1 MRPRFP
7 IRRIP
12 LLRPF
17 RPPNTSS
24 PRFFTQSLKPG
35 FSQSLTHTT
44 FRRPTP
50 RPQFPYLSSTHR
62 KPAVVRYIST
72 ETKNWLKSEFIKAG
86 KYIIFIYVGV
96 NLFLF
101 VAWGIHQEWLNH
113 QFPSPGE
120 WRWRTRVIY
129 RMTMDNEEGEEG
141 LERLIPVNWQNLGI
155 GYRELLERLED
166 PKLDGKDIE
175 EQDEGGILVAGVGK
189 AGYDITKKSEEWRRG
204 YYGVLMGAANTAE
217 HLDDWVNDTTRD
229 IWFPKNQ
236 MRGPSNPK
244 PKPIRVGSPPPPKE
258 ENCEKAYDPPEKFYM
273 HILTTKG
280 FTEKQRVDA
289 ALAYAAWL
297 DFKKSPEAAMEMYK
311 WAMDISTSSD
321 PSSSSIDPNTHTLNI
336 DAGPPSE
343 NLLNTSTALAIH
355 HATHSNISK
364 SLPIFLSILR
374 ARKSLPASQQH
385 MIDTLTVDD
394 EEPPMWKT
402 IWKFL
407 KETLSPPAYPPAPSD
422 GTSSPLRNPKELCEE
437 AILMTYIGE
446 ILYTSN
452 AGIKSKE
459 DGLAWTREAVD
470 ISEVELR
477 KRRALDK
484 ESKKVCKSCLEVG
497 LGNWQK
503 MVRNLAE
510 DEKLKKGN
518 GENAKGGWLGFGG
531 KLETTGR
538 WEAEEGVVSDRIRR
552 AKDVLPERR
561 IGEVEDRRPPPP
573 STGGRTW

>member
-35 FSQSLTHTT
+35 FSQSLTRTT

-62 KPAVVRYIST
+62 KPAVVRYVST

-101 VAWGIHQEWLNH
+101 VAWGVHQEWLNH

-175 EQDEGGILVAGVGK
+175 EQDEGGILVPGVGK

-244 PKPIRVGSPPPPKE
+244 PKPIKVGSPPPPKE

-273 HILTTKG
+273 RILTTKG

-297 DFKKSPEAAMEMYK
+297 DFKKTPEAAMEMYK
-311 WAMDISTSSD
+311 WAIDISTSSD
-321 PSSSSIDPNTHTLNI
+321 SSSSSIDPNTHTLNI

-374 ARKSLPASQQH
+374 ARKSLPAPQQH

-402 IWKFL
+402 VWNFL
-407 KETLSPPAYPPAPSD
+407 KETLAPPGYPPAPSD

-452 AGIKSKE
+452 TDIKSKE

-470 ISEVELR
+470 ISEVELK

-510 DEKLKKGN
+510 DEKMNKNN
-518 GENAKGGWLGFGG
+518 GENAKRGWLGFGG

-573 STGGRTW
+573 STGGKTW